1 MSDISAS
8 DAGSVSDAGAAD
20 ADFDLD
26 AAVEE
31 FAANAPEDWKGK
43 AGKIQSELKGLRGK
57 YTPYRDAFDGI
68 ADSDRDAVFSLLNGL
83 KSGNTEGVT
92 QWMLQA
98 AKGLAGDKFGEYV
111 ASLTPAEQRELA
123 EDLADNDAGEKE
135 LTVAEQIQKAL
146 DERDQAH
153 AKEQESARRISEIN
167 AKFQE
172 LGLNIERDANGR
184 LVDFTAQQVAQM
196 AINHGG
202 DIDKG
207 FEAYNKWM
215 GDQAKAFLQKHQGD
229 PTLSPQGTPVTSPD
243 PGSENLSPKEKA
255 LARIQRVLGGP
266 EA

>member
-1 MSDISAS
+1 MSDINAS
-8 DAGSVSDAGAAD
+8 DAGSVSDAGDAG

-68 ADSDRDAVFSLLNGL
+68 ADSDRDAIFNLLSGL

-98 AKGLAGDKFGEYV
+98 AKGLAGDKFGDYV

-123 EDLADNDAGEKE
+123 QEVADAGEDKPE

-146 DERDQAH
+146 DERDAAQK
-153 AKEQESARRISEIN
+153 AKDETARRTGEIN

-172 LGLNIERDANGR
+172 LGLDVTRDENGR

-207 FEAYNKWM
+207 YEAYNKWL
-215 GDQAKAFLQKHQGD
+215 GDQAKSFLQKHQGD
-229 PTLSPQGTPVTSPD
+229 PSLAPQGQATTSPD

-255 LARIQRVLGGP
+255 MARIQAALGGP
-266 EA
+266 QA